1 MSNIITTPNGIEV
14 ELSLD
19 NPLFEDFERLPA
31 TFEQFITDPY
41 YLGNSWKSPWPFWM
55 EQGKKMF
62 PLPLKSPYT
71 AVVLLGATG
80 CGKALKNGTGVLT
93 PTGYRP
99 IETLKVGD
107 LVASNDG
114 KFYHVLGV
122 FPQGIKSVYKFT
134 FSTGVTCVASDN
146 HIWTV
151 SRDGKTFHDE
161 TTAEIVER
169 GFVGVLLPKV
179 LSPLGTE
186 LAQLTIENVEK
197 DREAECTCISIDAPS
212 HLYIVEGCIPTHN
225 TSFAVNM
232 VMAYFLHIIL
242 CLKDPHKFFA
252 LEPQKK
258 VVFAFINIVTK
269 TIAYKN
275 AWGMFHTAL
284 LKSPFFMEYGV
295 STTGRR
301 PEWVCTEKP
310 VELLFGRNGSDVI
323 GLDIICAFL
332 DEVSFGQNR
341 DVKRQLEIAKEVFDA
356 CLERIQSRFTKFGG
370 IFDGLIIMASS
381 KRTDQAF
388 AEVYAKE
395 LISGRNGHKV
405 FVVDKPRWE
414 VLPEGTYSGETFP
427 VAIGDKLRPSEI
439 VKPGELD
446 QFKRA
451 GYRIIYPPIETYDEF
466 SRDILSALTNI
477 AGESVNSSGTFIA
490 GEHIGACIDQS
501 IQNPFRQS
509 VIFCGT
515 KEDTMFQDYCDLS
528 KMTPDDRAA
537 PWYIHIDAS
546 LGNDGNTISGGR
558 ILYAQDQRN
567 KLTGLVQP
575 ELHYKQLF
583 KIKVRAPKGDKVA
596 LRKNEQ
602 FIFWLVQQGIKIR
615 KITSDQYQSAMMA
628 QDFVAAGLNYGY
640 QSIDRVTNG
649 INKTYQVLR
658 DVIYEHRIQILDDED
673 QTEEL
678 LHLVKYEDGR
688 VDKNGQGS
696 QDDASQCLCG
706 WVYAASLDKDY
717 FVQQNVVLEETVLGN
732 SAVEQFV
739 KGEEGLPEEMI
750 FSSEMF
756 RNEFGAYRTKRDS
769 GVRSSYDREFSGS
782 RKNSGDDDSSPL
794 NFF

>member
-1 MSNIITTPNGIEV
+1 MKIKSIRRV
-14 ELSLD
+14 ELA
-19 NPLFEDFERLPA
+19 E
-31 TFEQFITDPY
+31 
-41 YLGNSWKSPWPFWM
+41 
-55 EQGKKMF
+55 
-62 PLPLKSPYT
+62 
-71 AVVLLGATG
+71 
-80 CGKALKNGTGVLT
+80 
-93 PTGYRP
+93 P
-99 IETLKVGD
+99 I
-107 LVASNDG
+107 
-114 KFYHVLGV
+114 
-122 FPQGIKSVYKFT
+122 PVY
-134 FSTGVTCVASDN
+134 
-146 HIWTV
+146 
-151 SRDGKTFHDE
+151 
-161 TTAEIVER
+161 
-169 GFVGVLLPKV
+169 
-179 LSPLGTE
+179 
-186 LAQLTIENVEK
+186 
-197 DREAECTCISIDAPS
+197 
-212 HLYIVEGCIPTHN
+212 
-225 TSFAVNM
+225 
-232 VMAYFLHIIL
+232 
-242 CLKDPHKFFA
+242 
-252 LEPQKK
+252 
-258 VVFAFINIVTK
+258 
-269 TIAYKN
+269 
-275 AWGMFHTAL
+275 
-284 LKSPFFMEYGV
+284 
-295 STTGRR
+295 
-301 PEWVCTEKP
+301 
-310 VELLFGRNGSDVI
+310 DVI
-323 GLDIICAFL
+323 NTAPNNNFFIQCGESTIVSHNCFL

-341 DVKRQLEIAKEVFDA
+341 DVKRQMEIAKEVFDA

-388 AEVYAKE
+388 AEVYAQK

-414 VLPEGTYSGETFP
+414 VLPAGTYSGVTFP

-439 VKPGELD
+439 ITKEHVDEY
-446 QFKRA
+446 KRA

-477 AGESVNSSGTFIA
+477 AGESVNSSGTFMA
-490 GEHIGACIDQS
+490 GEHIGACIDPS
-501 IQNPFRQS
+501 IKNPFRQS

-515 KEDTMFQDYCDLS
+515 KEDTMFQDYCDLT
-528 KMTPDDRAA
+528 KMAPEDRAA

-546 LGNDGNTISGGR
+546 LGHDGNTISGGR

-567 KLTGLVQP
+567 QLTGLVQP

-583 KIKVRAPKGDKVA
+583 KVKVRAPKGDKVA

-602 FIFWLVQQGIKIR
+602 FIFWLVQQGIHIR

-673 QTEEL
+673 QTDEL

-696 QDDASQCLCG
+696 QDDSSQCLCG

-717 FVQQNVVLEETVLGN
+717 FVQQNVVLAETILGN

-750 FSSEMF
+750 FSSDMF

-769 GVRSSYDREFSGS
+769 GVRTAYDREFTSS
-782 RKNSGDDDSSPL
+782 KANNDDDKPSPF